1 MRTPALLRL
10 TVDLLL
16 PDLLRPSDYPNLP
29 ASVLS
34 VRSRMEADAR
44 GVRTERIEFFSQVYS
59 RTVDGSPIR
68 FRRCRQ
74 VGAALDPQLDLLR
87 LLVTKL

>member
-44 GVRTERIEFFSQVYS
+44 GVRTERI
-59 RTVDGSPIR
+59 
-68 FRRCRQ
+68 
-74 VGAALDPQLDLLR
+74 
-87 LLVTKL
+87 